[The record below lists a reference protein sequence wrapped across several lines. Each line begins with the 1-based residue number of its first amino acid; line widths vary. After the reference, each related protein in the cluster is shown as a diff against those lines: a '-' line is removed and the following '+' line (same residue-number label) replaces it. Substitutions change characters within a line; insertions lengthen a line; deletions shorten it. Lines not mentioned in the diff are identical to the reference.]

1 MAKID
6 FSTAIPTSYRF
17 IASISTFDYFKKD
30 KLFSRNDKPAFNQ
43 KDERF
48 LKLQVGLPFLSSKRA
63 EFGIGIARIEDKYFQ
78 KSVIDFGND
87 KFDKSR
93 YDLFGGSISFNGSTL
108 NSRQYP
114 TRGYREAS
122 LPKFSLEESDSIREK
137 VLLEII
143 IRSTTP
149 GCNYPI

>member
-6 FSTAIPTSYRF
+6 FATAIPTSYRL
-17 IASISTFDYFKKD
+17 IGSISTFDYFKKD
-30 KLFSRNDKPAFNQ
+30 KLFSRNNKPAFNQ

-63 EFGIGIARIEDKYFQ
+63 EFGVGIARIEDKYFQ

-108 NSRQYP
+108 NSKQYP
-114 TRGYREAS
+114 TRGYREA
-122 LPKFSLEESDSIREK
+122 LVAQIFVGKERFYPGEG
-137 VLLEII
+137 
-143 IRSTTP
+143 STTS
-149 GCNYPI
+149 NNKDHHSWLQLS